1 MTMRKIV
8 SIFVLMAV
16 AIAPAVAQN
25 AETPDRYG
33 MRIEQYNISWSKVIE
48 TDIPVE
54 RLAELAER
62 KLATTRQNDTV
73 VVGRVENHRILNAHR
88 MFTLS
93 TNVVMFD
100 VRYQFRDGRYK
111 VDVWNIKWKSLIS
124 YSNAL
129 FRVESTWRDIS
140 EVFYKSSGRL
150 AKENTID
157 LYCTELSMTFE
168 ALCTLEQPLSQPS
181 MAEDNDW

>member
-8 SIFVLMAV
+8 SIFVLMVV

-33 MRIEQYNISWSKVIE
+33 MNLEQHNISWSKVFE

-93 TNVVMFD
+93 NNVVMFD

-111 VDVWNIKWKSLIS
+111 VDVWNIKCKSLIS
-124 YSNAL
+124 YSNGP

-140 EVFYKSSGRL
+140 EAFYKSSGKL
-150 AKENTID
+150 VKENTID

-168 ALCTLEQPLSQPS
+168 ALCELEEQDVSPT
-181 MAEDNDW
+181 NDEW